1 LLERTGK
8 ESKFFEGMR
17 ITDSETM
24 DIVEMVLGGQV
35 NKDIVNLINRH
46 GGSAVGLTGKDG
58 ALLQARKM
66 VFTRNDPGMS
76 APEIIDMGH
85 VGEVASIDT
94 AIIDMLLQGNFIPVI
109 APIGVGEDG
118 QSYNI
123 NADLVAG
130 KLAEVLKAE
139 KLIMLTN
146 TSGLLDAD
154 GKVLTGLS
162 VAKVDQLIKDRVIQ
176 GGMLPKIRAAL
187 DAVNAGVRTA
197 HIIDGRVQHAVLL
210 EIFTDKGVGTLIQG
224 GIR

>member
-1 LLERTGK
+1 
-8 ESKFFEGMR
+8 
-17 ITDSETM
+17 
-24 DIVEMVLGGQV
+24 
-35 NKDIVNLINRH
+35 
-46 GGSAVGLTGKDG
+46 
-58 ALLQARKM
+58 
-66 VFTRNDPGMS
+66 
-76 APEIIDMGH
+76 
-85 VGEVASIDT
+85 
-94 AIIDMLLQGNFIPVI
+94 
-109 APIGVGEDG
+109 
-118 QSYNI
+118 
-123 NADLVAG
+123 
-130 KLAEVLKAE
+130 VLKAE

-210 EIFTDKGVGTLIQG
+210 EIFTDKGVGTLIQC